1 MSDLS
6 VVEIDAEIVARSCI
20 FLRFQKNIAGIFTS
34 SRANLIQLG
43 DLFQSLEFPVLISYF
58 SYFLSYLWPELNPQN
73 LNLSPKRGS
82 MASGPE

>member
-43 DLFQSLEFPVLISYF
+43 DLFLEFLVLISYF

>member
-20 FLRFQKNIAGIFTS
+20 FLRFQKNIVGIFTS

-43 DLFQSLEFPVLISYF
+43 DLFLEFLVLISYF